1 MICDWIKKDGTRC
14 NKSAKEGFSLCNTHL
29 EEQKKIADLSL
40 KNSKHFITEEKKK
53 AGEQTNIE
61 SSGLN
66 QLEAA
71 TEEAGEGALHI
82 FNRDPKRFPK
92 WTRDKDTSVARA
104 MAKGFRFVEGATGQ
118 SSSRPI
124 AGQSENSR
132 KNHGMTLENQV
143 GADGRIRVGDLV
155 LMDMPIEQRQA
166 QIREAELKSAQR
178 IGGVIRGNGSQREID
193 KIGGAMHKPL
203 VVPGS
208 IKREEVPITTPT
220 KKSFYVSEQIG

>member
-1 MICDWIKKDGTRC
+1 MICDWIKKDETRC

-40 KNSKHFITEEKKK
+40 KNSKHFTTEEKENT
-53 AGEQTNIE
+53 AGQTKIE

-71 TEEAGEGALHI
+71 TEEAGEGALKI
-82 FNRDPKRFPK
+82 WNKDPKKFYK
-92 WTRDKDTSVARA
+92 WVRDKNTAHARA
-104 MAKGFRFVEGATGQ
+104 MTKGFRFVEGATGQ

-143 GADGRIRVGDLV
+143 GDDGRIRVGDLV
-155 LMDMPIEQRQA
+155 LMNMPIEQRQA

-178 IGGVIRGNGSQREID
+178 VSGVIKGNGSQREID
-193 KIGGAMHKPL
+193 KIGGAMHKPFI
-203 VVPGS
+203 VPGS

-220 KKSFYVSEQIG
+220 KKSYFVPAQIS